1 VIAEPPSDAGAV
13 KLTVAC
19 PLPATALTAVGAPA
33 SCTGVKL
40 FDAVDA
46 GPVPTLLVAATVHV
60 YAVPFVK
67 PVTVSGLA
75 APLLVTAPGL
85 HVAV

>member
-1 VIAEPPSDAGAV
+1 V

-19 PLPATALTAVGAPA
+19 AFPAAALTAVGAPGSVA
-33 SCTGVKL
+33 GVTL
-40 FDAVDA
+40 FDAAEA

-60 YAVPFVK
+60 YAVPFVS